1 MSKQDQLSLKP
12 FSLSISRTEFV
23 ECSSSADDNAKIR
36 KIFKSFLILAKI
48 NFAPNLGFRDDG
60 GVGLRR
66 NLSAYGR
73 LKSPRKTSGTSRLAS
88 PAGGSTNKLI
98 SSSSSNNVNVNGGY
112 GGGGNNGS
120 ISRPLQMTKKVRTRI
135 LCSLCSPS
143 LSL

>member
-1 MSKQDQLSLKP
+1 M
-12 FSLSISRTEFV
+12 
-23 ECSSSADDNAKIR
+23 ECSSSIDDNAKIR

-60 GVGLRR
+60 DVGLRR

-112 GGGGNNGS
+112 GGGGGNNGS
-120 ISRPLQMTKKVRTRI
+120 ISRPLQMTKKVRKRFLCF
-135 LCSLCSPS
+135 LCSESP
-143 LSL
+143 LWI